1 MYRSVQLMLQC
12 YNYEDIIHP
21 NQPLQWSTM
30 CSYQKYKF
38 VQFKFVIYVLVNELF
53 CFSADT

>member
-12 YNYEDIIHP
+12 YNYEDVIHVYILT
-21 NQPLQWSTM
+21 NLCNGLNISTM

-38 VQFKFVIYVLVNELF
+38 VQFKFVIYVL
-53 CFSADT
+53 